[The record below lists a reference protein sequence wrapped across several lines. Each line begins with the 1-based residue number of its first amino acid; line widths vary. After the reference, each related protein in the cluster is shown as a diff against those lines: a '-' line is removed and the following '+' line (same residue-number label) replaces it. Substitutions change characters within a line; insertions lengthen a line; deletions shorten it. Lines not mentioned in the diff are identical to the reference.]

1 MDLTPWISMQGLS
14 YCIVSKICSC
24 LARNK
29 INTVVAVV
37 AAAAATAAHKH
48 HHFIIT

>member
-1 MDLTPWISMQGLS
+1 MDLTPWVSMQGLS
-14 YCIVSKICSC
+14 YCIVSKISSC

-37 AAAAATAAHKH
+37 AAAATTAHKY
-48 HHFIIT
+48 HHFIII